1 MTQDDIRISK
11 QFCKFCVRV
20 LQNEAVNIE
29 AELARQRKREKSLNV
44 LTNDEIPRHTIDG
57 AISGNAED
65 LAFILGY
72 FSGYIKKLATR
83 TLKDEYG
90 NEYLYV
96 DEDMR
101 LRLESKLMKSIVSDF
116 EIRR

>member
-1 MTQDDIRISK
+1 MTK
-11 QFCKFCVRV
+11 Q
-20 LQNEAVNIE
+20 
-29 AELARQRKREKSLNV
+29 
-44 LTNDEIPRHTIDG
+44 LTEIPRHTIDG

-101 LRLESKLMKSIVSDF
+101 LRLESKLMKSIVSNF
-116 EIRR
+116 EIRK

>member
-1 MTQDDIRISK
+1 M
-11 QFCKFCVRV
+11 
-20 LQNEAVNIE
+20 
-29 AELARQRKREKSLNV
+29 ARQ
-44 LTNDEIPRHTIDG
+44 LTEIPRQVIDG
-57 AISGNAED
+57 AVGGNAED

-72 FSGYIKKLATR
+72 FSGYIKKLSTR

-101 LRLESKLMKSIVSDF
+101 LRLESKLMKSIVSNF
-116 EIRR
+116 EIRK

>member
-1 MTQDDIRISK
+1 MAMQRIWRSYS
-11 QFCKFCVRV
+11 
-20 LQNEAVNIE
+20 VNF
-29 AELARQRKREKSLNV
+29 
-44 LTNDEIPRHTIDG
+44 G
-57 AISGNAED
+57 
-65 LAFILGY
+65 
-72 FSGYIKKLATR
+72 GYIKKLATR

-116 EIRR
+116 EIRG